1 MAERKSFLGSVYL
14 RWWGAV
20 VIAMVM
26 AVVVVVAVGT
36 TEGSAR
42 CLVTYVCG
50 AMNAVTAERPVGA
63 EARK

>member
-26 AVVVVVAVGT
+26 AVVVVVVVVVGT

-42 CLVTYVCG
+42 CLVT
-50 AMNAVTAERPVGA
+50 
-63 EARK
+63 